1 MGITNSNSSDHHLSS
16 TIMADNEECSGE
28 YGKTIQTVAP
38 HEEEP
43 PVEQQHGVRATEV
56 MVSAVTKPEADLAD
70 GVVARTSKK
79 SSAVVVYRF
88 KVDNVYCASERPEGI
103 FVSLS
108 ADAGLY
114 DLIDEVFRALLT
126 PLCGDDIIS
135 HLWSLSL
142 ERGETFHGPF
152 HHEQP
157 ECSARVPRKL
167 GNLAQIV
174 GDKGRFQGESGVFTI
189 TLEEI
194 CTVETS
200 TSKVLLPFVKRFAP
214 PQWST
219 DIIPDFVTAKEM
231 ARVMGYRDAFDKYMT
246 GDNAWVRCRKSN
258 TFIVGKPKSLDW
270 GYASNP
276 EVHLLILLLKSGAKF
291 KQSWESILKY
301 GLPRR
306 TKGATSMKWYQLRNQ
321 DYVTD
326 SIARGKS
333 SSEMILCAKRIA
345 RTLMDATLARDIPS
359 LGPKPLTGYE
369 QECLECFDRMS
380 EDNRKS
386 FLRDKPW
393 LRDVAMNKKARIELL
408 GNNSDY

>member
-1 MGITNSNSSDHHLSS
+1 
-16 TIMADNEECSGE
+16 MADDEE
-28 YGKTIQTVAP
+28 
-38 HEEEP
+38 
-43 PVEQQHGVRATEV
+43 QHGVRAV
-56 MVSAVTKPEADLAD
+56 MDSAVTKPAADLAD
-70 GVVARTSKK
+70 SAVARTSK
-79 SSAVVVYRF
+79 AVVVYRF

-135 HLWSLSL
+135 HLWTLSL

-152 HHEQP
+152 HHGQP
-157 ECSARVPRKL
+157 ECSAHVPRKL
-167 GNLAQIV
+167 GDLAQIV

-194 CTVETS
+194 RTVETS
-200 TSKVLLPFVKRFAP
+200 TSKAVLPSVERFAP
-214 PQWST
+214 SQWST
-219 DIIPDFVTAKEM
+219 GIIPDFVTAEEKT
-231 ARVMGYRDAFDKYMT
+231 RVMVYRNAFADYMA
-246 GDNAWVRCRKSN
+246 GDNAWVRCRKSG

-301 GLPRR
+301 GLPGR
-306 TKGATSMKWYQLRNQ
+306 TESATSMKWYQLRKQ
-321 DYVTD
+321 DYVTG

-333 SSEMILCAKRIA
+333 SGEMVLCAKRIA
-345 RTLMDATLARDIPS
+345 RTLMEAALARGIPT

-369 QECLECFDRMS
+369 RECLECFDHMS
-380 EDNRKS
+380 EDSRKR
-386 FLRDKPW
+386 FLQDKPW
-393 LRDVAMNKKARIELL
+393 LRDVAMNKRARIELL
-408 GNNSDY
+408 GDNSDSDY

>member
-1 MGITNSNSSDHHLSS
+1 
-16 TIMADNEECSGE
+16 MADNEECCGE

-43 PVEQQHGVRATEV
+43 PVEQQQHGVRATEV

-157 ECSARVPRKL
+157 ECSASVPRKL

-189 TLEEI
+189 TLKEI

-200 TSKVLLPFVKRFAP
+200 TSKVLLPFVERFAP

-231 ARVMGYRDAFDKYMT
+231 ARVMGYRDAFAKYMT

-276 EVHLLILLLKSGAKF
+276 EVHLLILLMKSGAKF

-306 TKGATSMKWYQLRNQ
+306 TESATSMKWYQLRKQ

-380 EDNRKS
+380 EDDRKR

>member
-1 MGITNSNSSDHHLSS
+1 
-16 TIMADNEECSGE
+16 MADNEECSGE

-43 PVEQQHGVRATEV
+43 PVEQQQHGVRATEV

-157 ECSARVPRKL
+157 ECSASVPRKL

-189 TLEEI
+189 TLKEI

-200 TSKVLLPFVKRFAP
+200 TSKVLLPFVERFAP

-219 DIIPDFVTAKEM
+219 DIIP
-231 ARVMGYRDAFDKYMT
+231 
-246 GDNAWVRCRKSN
+246 
-258 TFIVGKPKSLDW
+258 
-270 GYASNP
+270 
-276 EVHLLILLLKSGAKF
+276 IL
-291 KQSWESILKY
+291 
-301 GLPRR
+301 
-306 TKGATSMKWYQLRNQ
+306 
-321 DYVTD
+321 
-326 SIARGKS
+326 
-333 SSEMILCAKRIA
+333 
-345 RTLMDATLARDIPS
+345 
-359 LGPKPLTGYE
+359 
-369 QECLECFDRMS
+369 
-380 EDNRKS
+380 
-386 FLRDKPW
+386 
-393 LRDVAMNKKARIELL
+393 
-408 GNNSDY
+408 